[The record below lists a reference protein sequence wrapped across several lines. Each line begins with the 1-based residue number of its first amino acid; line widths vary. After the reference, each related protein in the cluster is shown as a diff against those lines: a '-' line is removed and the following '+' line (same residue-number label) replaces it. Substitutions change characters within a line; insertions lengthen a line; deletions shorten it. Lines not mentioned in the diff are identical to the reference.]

1 MHAARGHEG
10 HRHRHVTA
18 ELRALRYEQREDVA
32 LVTFGRPD
40 RLNAWTARMASEYR
54 WALERANDDPAVGA
68 IVVTGDGRGFCAG
81 ADVKALSVLAAGD
94 DYRADDGDLRDVAK
108 DRVRAPDFDHD
119 FSWPLALDKPV
130 VAAVNGPAAGVGFVL
145 ACFCDVRFASES
157 AVFTTSFARL
167 GLPAEHGVS
176 WMLPRLIG
184 AGRAAD
190 LLLSSRRVGA
200 AEALAIGLVSRVV
213 PDAALVDDTV
223 AYAQR
228 MATELAPSSLAT
240 IKRQLWADGNQR
252 LDAAATAAEALLPEM
267 LASPEFAEG
276 AAALAEKRRP
286 RFPRGS

>member
-1 MHAARGHEG
+1 M
-10 HRHRHVTA
+10 TSD
-18 ELRALRYEQREDVA
+18 LRALRYEQRDAVA
-32 LVTFGRPD
+32 LVTLSRPD

-54 WALERANDDPAVGA
+54 WALEHANADPSVGV

-94 DYRADDGDLRDVAK
+94 DYRADDGTLLGVVAEHPT
-108 DRVRAPDFDHD
+108 APDFDHA

-130 VAAVNGPAAGVGFVL
+130 IAAINGPVAGVGFVL
-145 ACFCDVRFASES
+145 ACFCDIRFASDS

-176 WMLPRLIG
+176 WILSRLVG

-190 LLLSSRRVGA
+190 LLLSSRRVDA

-213 PDAALVDDTV
+213 PDASLVNEAV
-223 AYAQR
+223 EYAQR
-228 MATELAPSSLAT
+228 MATELAPTSLAT
-240 IKRQLWADGNQR
+240 IKRQLWSDANQS
-252 LDAAATAAEALLPEM
+252 LDHAATAAEALLPEM

-276 AAALAEKRRP
+276 AAALAEKRPP
-286 RFPRGS
+286 RFHRGA